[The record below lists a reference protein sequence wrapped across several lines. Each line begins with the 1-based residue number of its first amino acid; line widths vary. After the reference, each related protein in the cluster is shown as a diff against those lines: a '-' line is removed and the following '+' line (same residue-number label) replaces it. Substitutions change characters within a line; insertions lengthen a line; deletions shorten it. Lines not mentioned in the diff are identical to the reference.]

1 MVCTF
6 GVDFGLSTYFKT
18 DFLSQ
23 SFKLKFFYLK
33 CLIHRS
39 ANSQSHKLAFE
50 EDIEQFVS
58 PQFIHKP
65 RSLDNLI
72 EGQNA
77 HFEAKLEP
85 IADPNLRVEWFLD
98 GRPVTIGH
106 RFRPIHDF
114 GYVALDIVGL
124 ISEDSGTYT
133 CRATNNVG
141 SCECQVTLNC
151 KSKFFKSYILLY
163 ILLFFYFFIYPFILF
178 IYFTIYFFDY
188 SGNITTTKMSSK
200 RV

>member
-1 MVCTF
+1 M
-6 GVDFGLSTYFKT
+6 YKNI
-18 DFLSQ
+18 
-23 SFKLKFFYLK
+23 SFILWENCSK
-33 CLIHRS
+33 CFESRS
-39 ANSQSHKLAFE
+39 ANSQSHRLAFE
-50 EDIEQFVS
+50 EDVEQFVS

-65 RSLDNLI
+65 RSLDNLM

-141 SCECQVTLNC
+141 SCECQVTLTC
-151 KSKFFKSYILLY
+151 KSKFLVQEIFYCAGSSRKHEILRFLDF
-163 ILLFFYFFIYPFILF
+163 LCA
-178 IYFTIYFFDY
+178 
-188 SGNITTTKMSSK
+188 
-200 RV
+200 